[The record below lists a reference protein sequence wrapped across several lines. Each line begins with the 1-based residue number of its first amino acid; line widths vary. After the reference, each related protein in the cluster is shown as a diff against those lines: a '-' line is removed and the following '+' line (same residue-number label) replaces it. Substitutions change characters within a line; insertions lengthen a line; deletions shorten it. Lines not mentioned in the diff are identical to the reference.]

1 MRAEGVA
8 TPITPRTSK
17 TRSRVGPTLIG
28 ANTYAG
34 VARTSEVLRY
44 FSTVSLRRVPFLDA
58 LTEAVPE
65 AHRRDR

>member
-1 MRAEGVA
+1 M
-8 TPITPRTSK
+8 
-17 TRSRVGPTLIG
+17 LIG

-34 VARTSEVLRY
+34 LARTSEVIRY
-44 FSTVSLRRVPFLDA
+44 FSTVSLPAFLDA